1 MVNLSVTQCMTQY
14 CISWVAVVVDAA
26 PRAAGGARLPCRRA
40 QNKSAG
46 WRHGQY
52 GYRGGTSW
60 PCSAAVGICST
71 LLTVKRTILA
81 CAPSYLY
88 KLAIPTRLAVCTG
101 GVHVDLSIMHNDNI
115 SSRHLPLKV
124 AKKAI
129 KCYRCVTNGHFRCA
143 NTTHGLKSGKL

>member
-1 MVNLSVTQCMTQY
+1 MYDAILHILGGCRRGRCAVRCWRGPASMSQSARTNRRAGCTASTGT
-14 CISWVAVVVDAA
+14 AVV
-26 PRAAGGARLPCRRA
+26 PAGHAMPPC
-40 QNKSAG
+40 
-46 WRHGQY
+46 
-52 GYRGGTSW
+52 
-60 PCSAAVGICST
+60 PT

-115 SSRHLPLKV
+115 SSRHLPFKV

-143 NTTHGLKSGKL
+143 KTTRGLKSGKL